1 MPLYTV
7 TTQTGVLSGAAK
19 GLLAEELATF
29 HADYSGVPKTWVQV
43 VFQDYTAGSGFSGG
57 KPAAV
62 AALILQIRTGRT
74 VEYKRGLVQ
83 RLWELLQH
91 ATGAPDNQIVIGVN
105 EVPPSQA
112 MEMGK
117 IMPEVGS
124 AG

>member
-7 TTQTGVLSGAAK
+7 TTQAGVLSGEAK
-19 GLLAEELATF
+19 ARLADELATF

-43 VFQDYTAGSGFSGG
+43 VFQDYAPGSGFTAG
-57 KPAAV
+57 KPSAV
-62 AALILQIRTGRT
+62 AALILQIRTGRS

-91 ATGAPDNQIVIGVN
+91 ATGAADNQIVIGVN

-117 IMPEVGS
+117 IMPEVG
-124 AG
+124 GQ

>member
-7 TTQTGVLSGAAK
+7 TTQSGVLSGEAK
-19 GLLAEELATF
+19 ATLANELATF
-29 HADYSGVPKTWVQV
+29 HADYSGVPKDWVQV
-43 VFQDYTAGSGFSGG
+43 VFQDYAPGSGFTAG
-57 KPAAV
+57 KPSAV
-62 AALILQIRTGRT
+62 AALILQIRTGRS

-91 ATGAPDNQIVIGVN
+91 ATRAPDNQIVIGVN

-117 IMPEVGS
+117 IMPELGEQ
-124 AG
+124 

>member
-7 TTQTGVLSGAAK
+7 TTQSGELSGAAK
-19 GLLAEELATF
+19 ARLAEELATF

-43 VFQDYTAGSGFSGG
+43 VFQDYAPGSGFSGG

-62 AALILQIRTGRT
+62 AALILQIRTGRS

-117 IMPEVGS
+117 IMPEV
-124 AG
+124 

>member
-7 TTQTGVLSGAAK
+7 TTQAGVLGGEAK
-19 GLLAEELATF
+19 TRLADELATF

-43 VFQDYTAGSGFSGG
+43 VFQDYAPGSGFTAG
-57 KPAAV
+57 KPSAV
-62 AALILQIRTGRT
+62 AALILQIRTGRSS
-74 VEYKRGLVQ
+74 EYKRGLVQ

-117 IMPEVGS
+117 IMPEVGEK
-124 AG
+124 

>member
-7 TTQTGVLSGAAK
+7 TTQAGVLSGEAK
-19 GLLAEELATF
+19 ARLADELATF

-43 VFQDYTAGSGFSGG
+43 VFQDYAPGSGFTAG
-57 KPAAV
+57 KPSAV
-62 AALILQIRTGRT
+62 AALILQIRTGRS

-91 ATGAPDNQIVIGVN
+91 ATSAPDNQIVIGVN

-117 IMPEVGS
+117 IMPEVG
-124 AG
+124 AQ

>member
-7 TTQTGVLSGAAK
+7 TTQTGVLSGEVKAR
-19 GLLAEELATF
+19 LADELATF
-29 HADYSGVPKTWVQV
+29 HADYSGVPKAWVQV
-43 VFQDYTAGSGFSGG
+43 VFQDYAPGSGFTAG
-57 KPAAV
+57 KPSAV

-74 VEYKRGLVQ
+74 AEYKRGLVQ

-91 ATGAPDNQIVIGVN
+91 ATGAADNQIVIGVN

-117 IMPEVGS
+117 IMPEVG
-124 AG
+124 GE

>member
-7 TTQTGVLSGAAK
+7 TAQAGMLSGEAK
-19 GLLAEELATF
+19 ARLADELATF

-43 VFQDYTAGSGFSGG
+43 VFQDYAPGGGFTGG
-57 KPAAV
+57 KPSTV
-62 AALILQIRTGRT
+62 AALIAQIRTGRS
-74 VEYKRGLVQ
+74 VEFKRGLVQ

-91 ATGAPDNQIVIGVN
+91 ATGAADNQIVIGVN

-117 IMPEVGS
+117 IMPEIGEH
-124 AG
+124 